1 MRDETRK
8 WVEYANENLY
18 SAKILLESKLFNPCL
33 QNVQQAI
40 EKILK
45 AMLVES
51 DVKFLKTHSI
61 TELVGLL
68 AKAGVSISITPDSC
82 ELLDSIYLPSKY
94 PFGGVLPDFEPD
106 EDTCRGCIAIVEQV
120 FESVE
125 KNML

>member
-1 MRDETRK
+1 MKDETRK

-18 SAKILLESKLFNPCL
+18 SSKLLLESKLFNPCL
-33 QNVQQAI
+33 QNVQQAV

-51 DVKFLKTHSI
+51 SVKFLKTHSI
-61 TELVGLL
+61 AELVGLL
-68 AKAGVSISITPDSC
+68 AKAGTNIGITLDSC

-106 EDTCRGCIAIVEQV
+106 EDTCRECITIAEQV